1 MDDIVPNVKTTV
13 RIGDFTL
20 EVYAY
25 RTIIK
30 AEAQL
35 ALGMWLKSSK
45 RKKLPK
51 SGIGKVVTIFGFHEG

>member
-1 MDDIVPNVKTTV
+1 MDDMTPNVKTTV

-20 EVYAY
+20 DIYAY
-25 RTIIK
+25 RTITK

-45 RKKLPK
+45 RKKVPK
-51 SGIGKVVTIFGFHEG
+51 TGSGKVITIFGFDEG